1 MARIVE
7 CIPNFSE
14 GRNKVVIEKIVDA
27 VRNAE
32 GIKLLDYSSDSDH
45 NRTVVTFFGT
55 PERVEQVILDMAA
68 RVYENIDMT
77 SQQGAHPRMGA
88 LDVVPFVPIS
98 EVTMD
103 ECVALAKRVGSEIAS
118 KFDVPVYLYEKAASA
133 PHRENLAVVRKGQ
146 YEGFFE
152 KIKEDKWAPDY
163 GKAEVNVKGG
173 CVAIGARVPLVA
185 FNVNLGTDNLEIADK
200 IAKTVRNLGGGLRF
214 VKAMGV
220 KLEDRNIAQVSMNLV
235 NYEKTAV
242 YRAFEMVKM
251 EAKRYGVP
259 VIGSEV
265 IGLVP
270 MESLIQCAEYY
281 LQIENFSMDQILEK
295 RIWE

>member
-1 MARIVE
+1 MGKIVE

-14 GRNKVVIEKIVDA
+14 GIDKDKVEKIVN
-27 VRNAE
+27 VFRGVN
-32 GIKLLDYSSDSDH
+32 GVKLLDYSSDADH
-45 NRTVVTFFGT
+45 NRTVVTVCGE
-55 PERVEQVILDMAA
+55 PEALEAAIINMAEK
-68 RVYENIDMT
+68 VYENIDM
-77 SQQGAHPRMGA
+77 SIHKGGHPRMGA
-88 LDVVPFVPIS
+88 LDVVPFVPIDG
-98 EVTMD
+98 VTME
-103 ECVALAKRVGSEIAS
+103 ECVEMAKRVGKVIGERFNI
-118 KFDVPVYLYEKAASA
+118 PVYLYEKAATA
-133 PHRENLAVVRKGQ
+133 AHRENLATVRKGQ

-152 KIKEDKWAPDY
+152 KIHEEKWAPDY
-163 GKAEVNVKGG
+163 GPMEVNVKGG
-173 CVAIGARVPLVA
+173 CVAIGAREPLVA

-200 IAKTVRNLGGGLRF
+200 IAKTVRHLGGGLRF

-220 KLEDRNIAQVSMNLV
+220 MLEERNIAQVSMNLV

-270 MESLIQCAEYY
+270 MAALVKSAEYY
-281 LQIENFSMDQILEK
+281 LQIENFSMDQVLEK
-295 RIWE
+295 RIAE